1 MKEACLC
8 LAVAAHVVAFGARPL
23 DQPRDQPHLVFSMV
37 DDMGYNDF
45 YTSTDLA
52 DKWPRVS
59 ALAESGLAI
68 PTYYTQPMCTPSR
81 ASLMTGRWPVRLGL
95 QHQVISGFK
104 DMGLPLSEVTLPDK
118 LRLQGYRNYAVGK
131 WHLGQFS
138 FAHTPTFR
146 GFDEFM
152 GYWTGAIDHYTHEHL
167 RLLDLHEQRAGT
179 DSAPPYHRAIQ
190 SQNYSTSIFEAAAKR
205 YISSHAQDY
214 PHRPMFLYL
223 QWSMVHV
230 PLQADDAALA
240 ACMAHGAARQR
251 LCAMAATVDAAVGSV
266 YDALVDE
273 LGEERLTLMV
283 LAGDNGGVLGPGGGS
298 NYPLRGAKVSLW
310 EGGVRN
316 HALLWGS
323 MLPPAAR
330 GKVYTGGLIH
340 HVDMH
345 ATLAA
350 LAGVPAETSLDGL
363 DVWPA
368 LSSLGA
374 SPRTSLLHNF
384 DPCVFEP
391 HNHTDGLQDCPAA
404 TFAYRLGEWK
414 LVVGQVDASRQIGP
428 NPGAASLLLGAE
440 PEPAQESEEVF
451 SSDFNLY
458 GSFLFQLPSSSL
470 ESVLLGSHVRLLP
483 EGAIW
488 TNRVP
493 SPLPRRLHL
502 PLPHL
507 HGPQRARESRRGA
520 PRPRAGDCKRG
531 PSRHLWRVP
540 EPLQLAGSHRRP
552 APGRALVFAEQPERA
567 VHLPRAQ
574 HVVPMGAV
582 GPAFRLGPYTAVCT
596 AVQ

>member
-1 MKEACLC
+1 
-8 LAVAAHVVAFGARPL
+8 
-23 DQPRDQPHLVFSMV
+23 
-37 DDMGYNDF
+37 
-45 YTSTDLA
+45 
-52 DKWPRVS
+52 
-59 ALAESGLAI
+59 
-68 PTYYTQPMCTPSR
+68 
-81 ASLMTGRWPVRLGL
+81 
-95 QHQVISGFK
+95 
-104 DMGLPLSEVTLPDK
+104 
-118 LRLQGYRNYAVGK
+118 
-131 WHLGQFS
+131 
-138 FAHTPTFR
+138 
-146 GFDEFM
+146 
-152 GYWTGAIDHYTHEHL
+152 
-167 RLLDLHEQRAGT
+167 
-179 DSAPPYHRAIQ
+179 
-190 SQNYSTSIFEAAAKR
+190 
-205 YISSHAQDY
+205 
-214 PHRPMFLYL
+214 
-223 QWSMVHV
+223 
-230 PLQADDAALA
+230 
-240 ACMAHGAARQR
+240 
-251 LCAMAATVDAAVGSV
+251 MAATVDAAVGSV

-488 TNRVP
+488 TTKPGTLTASSTAP
-493 SPLPRRLHL
+493 STSTASPRTPTSSRISPRRAPTSCRRLQTRPIAPSL
-502 PLPHL
+502 ASTGALATCRFPQATRAWASPRVCRTTRTRCPSAARTTCGT
-507 HGPQRARESRRGA
+507 HGCSRTCISFGTVQLYV
-520 PRPRAGDCKRG
+520 RPY
-531 PSRHLWRVP
+531 SEL
-540 EPLQLAGSHRRP
+540 RRTVTC
-552 APGRALVFAEQPERA
+552 GGE
-567 VHLPRAQ
+567 
-574 HVVPMGAV
+574 
-582 GPAFRLGPYTAVCT
+582 YNT
-596 AVQ
+596 